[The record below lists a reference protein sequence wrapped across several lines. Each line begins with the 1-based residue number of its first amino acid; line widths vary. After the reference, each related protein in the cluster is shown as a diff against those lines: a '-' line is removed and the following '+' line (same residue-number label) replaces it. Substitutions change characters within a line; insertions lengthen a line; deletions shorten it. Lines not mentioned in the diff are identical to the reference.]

1 MADTADASGAADA
14 ALVKMTQDGHNVE
27 VIND

>member
-14 ALVKMTQDGHNVE
+14 VPVKITQDGRNVE
-27 VIND
+27 VING